1 MLPDGCLNGSV
12 PGKVETGAVE
22 PTSRPWLLVV
32 AGRPGTGKTTFAK
45 SLAAAMR
52 ACYLRVDVVETA
64 LGRLGNE
71 VGPDEYVVIQEL
83 AASNLLL
90 GSNVVIDAVNP
101 VPEARAGWRS
111 TAHGAGARLIV
122 IETSLTDE
130 GEHRR
135 RVENRTP
142 DIPCHRVPRW
152 QDVQH
157 DGWVPCDVE
166 RDGVRTVID
175 TADDSAALSNALTL
189 LHHD

>member
-1 MLPDGCLNGSV
+1 
-12 PGKVETGAVE
+12 
-22 PTSRPWLLVV
+22 
-32 AGRPGTGKTTFAK
+32 
-45 SLAAAMR
+45 MR